1 MNVLILQKIKDVKQ
15 ELEQYKEHLSLAEF
29 EITRVKQKNRE
40 LEDANEKLEQRLERL
55 ALLQQQPNTIVILL

>member
-1 MNVLILQKIKDVKQ
+1 VKQ

-29 EITRVKQKNRE
+29 EITRVKQKNKE

-55 ALLQQQPNTIVILL
+55 AVLQQQPNTIAILL